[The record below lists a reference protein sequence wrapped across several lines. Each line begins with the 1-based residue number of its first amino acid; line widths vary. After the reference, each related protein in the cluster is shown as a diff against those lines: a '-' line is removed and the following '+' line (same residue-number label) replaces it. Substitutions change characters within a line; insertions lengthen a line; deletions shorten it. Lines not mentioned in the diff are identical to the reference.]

1 MSLET
6 IPSINLIIGP
16 MYSAKTTEL
25 VRRLSIYNDIGKRCV
40 YVNTCLD
47 DRSESVFSS
56 HNKTIGNLPFDS
68 LKVEDLRSVDI
79 SRYDVIG
86 VDEAQFFQNL
96 KGVVLDWVENRG
108 KILVVAGLNGDFS
121 RAPFGGIVDLLPYC
135 DGVMM
140 LSPFCASCISRGIM
154 RSAHFT
160 KRKKGVLGGVVVV
173 GGKGSYDPVCRD
185 CYLASDS

>member
-1 MSLET
+1 
-6 IPSINLIIGP
+6 

-25 VRRLSIYNDIGKRCV
+25 LRRLSIYNDIGKRVV
-40 YVNTCLD
+40 YINTCLD
-47 DRSESVFSS
+47 DRSESTFST
-56 HNKTIGNLPFDS
+56 HNKTIGSLPFNS
-68 LKVEDLRSVDI
+68 LKVENLRSVDV
-79 SRYDVIG
+79 SQYDVIG

-96 KGVVLDWVENRG
+96 KDVVLDWVENRG

-121 RAPFGGIVDLLPYC
+121 RAPFGGIADLLPYC

-140 LSPFCASCISRGIM
+140 LSPFCALCISKGSM

-160 KRKKGVLGGVVVV
+160 MRKKGVSGGVVVV
-173 GGKGSYDPVCRD
+173 GGKGCYDPVCRD